1 MAGFVKKKNLIFPT
15 KHSCAYETYG
25 NNISAYIFFKM
36 ETTTFIGE
44 MNKRLILELQWD
56 ITNKE
61 TRI

>member
-44 MNKRLILELQWD
+44 MNKRLILELQ
-56 ITNKE
+56 
-61 TRI
+61 